1 MKAKEVTS
9 LSNGFG
15 APVTRRLSAKCSCF
29 HLSAQRGRDAHR
41 KRRRTPPVRT
51 SVRARMPTR
60 KRSSWQYP
68 QKAWNRRTARGKTR
82 EAFLPGKRTTL
93 RFSKHVIR
101 PSGTQTAISSR
112 TKLRSFLG
120 DAYFAAAWY
129 VVVTGRRGRF
139 AEPLNGDGNAEFDAS
154 FGDNV

>member
-1 MKAKEVTS
+1 MFPLVRATW
-9 LSNGFG
+9 
-15 APVTRRLSAKCSCF
+15 A
-29 HLSAQRGRDAHR
+29 GRSPQTAAY
-41 KRRRTPPVRT
+41 TTGTYIRT
-51 SVRARMPTR
+51 SENANTEAKLLAVSA
-60 KRSSWQYP
+60 
-68 QKAWNRRTARGKTR
+68 KAWNRRTARGKTR

-139 AEPLNGDGNAEFDAS
+139 AESLNGDGNAEFDAS